1 MVCNLSPY
9 LHDITCVSR
18 SRSQS
23 VSPASRT
30 ESCPQSQSQSL
41 ALYPPANGV
50 GVDAARSIVTGT
62 GALRLLPTVSWSVTH
77 SDSLS
82 ICVTGGR
89 GKEEMTV
96 KTMQRR
102 IGAETGDAT
111 DNADDTSH
119 SSNESEMERSRGA
132 RVREADCGGPGGQG
146 RAVSPPQGSRVVGRA
161 SNSRGVISSAQSHVL
176 AGTVSA
182 LSASTAKRD
191 RELFNKDKYATASI
205 ASNYCSS
212 FLLPLPT
219 TRTQAQAQAAHHK
232 SKSVDSHTYS
242 LRPTSPQAQ
251 NPSVASPKLTL
262 DTSCMAPAARPP
274 QLTPRRKQSPV

>member
-1 MVCNLSPY
+1 MVCNLSPCV
-9 LHDITCVSR
+9 HNITCVSR

-30 ESCPQSQSQSL
+30 ESCPQSQSL

-50 GVDAARSIVTGT
+50 GVDAARSIVTCTGT
-62 GALRLLPTVSWSVTH
+62 LLLLPTVYWSVTH

-102 IGAETGDAT
+102 IGAEMGDAT

-119 SSNESEMERSRGA
+119 SSTESEMERSSRGA
-132 RVREADCGGPGGQG
+132 RVLEADCGGPGGQG
-146 RAVSPPQGSRVVGRA
+146 RAVSPPQGSRVVDRA

-242 LRPTSPQAQ
+242 LRPTSPQTQ

-262 DTSCMAPAARPP
+262 DTSCMALAARPP